1 MSTEY
6 TLLLFASMISVL
18 ICGYILGNEDSD
30 RAEELADR
38 RDFDRHVQQALWVAR
53 RTR

>member
-6 TLLLFASMISVL
+6 TLLLFASMISML

-38 RDFDRHVQQALWVAR
+38 RSWDRHVQQALWVSR
-53 RTR
+53 RSK